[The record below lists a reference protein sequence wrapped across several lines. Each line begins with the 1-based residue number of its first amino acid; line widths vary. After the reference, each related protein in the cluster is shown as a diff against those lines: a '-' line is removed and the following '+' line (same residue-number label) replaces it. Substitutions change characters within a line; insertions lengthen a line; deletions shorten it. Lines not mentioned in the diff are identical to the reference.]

1 MIQYDLKFTG
11 TGDFPSA
18 TSLFVVTAGI
28 AFKQGLDVTLE
39 QVEREIVLAVQR
51 HTGNVPHA
59 IAQILKTAHG
69 TFEKHLG
76 SIDDR
81 DRHRQLHLV
90 ADRRDQVIYRA
101 MPGIIF
107 ARPLQ
112 TILEEVEHAIFRA
125 AYHRFGK
132 EKVRSRLRLGHERC
146 APASRLFRL

>member
-1 MIQYDLKFTG
+1 MCRMQ
-11 TGDFPSA
+11 
-18 TSLFVVTAGI
+18 
-28 AFKQGLDVTLE
+28 
-39 QVEREIVLAVQR
+39 
-51 HTGNVPHA
+51 